1 MTTIFPASALTIGE
15 GLLSMYPVVV
25 KSSPVPIDWQVFS
38 RMLIYSLFPLF
49 FASFKELFT
58 IDLTKWIFVGIINFL
73 HIWTSYKGFEV
84 LDVGFALTVFYLYP
98 IFNLVLS
105 NFILGE
111 SISIVKIGLFA
122 LPMYLL
128 YSIYSE
134 GNSFKEINLM
144 GILFVIIAALT
155 ESSMY
160 VMLKTVNLGESYWN
174 PLVFIYFFSFIGITI
189 YQLLTSNVV
198 SLKENVLDKEFGKLS
213 LYNLGLGMFGYML
226 RFWAIPRLPSVL
238 YSVLSYTGIVS
249 GYIFG
254 YLFFNETIT
263 KSIFVKLVMFVA
275 SLLYIELGPI

>member
-58 IDLTKWIFVGIINFL
+58 IDLTKWILVGIINFL
-73 HIWTSYKGFEV
+73 HIWTSYKGFEL

-174 PLVFIYFFSFIGITI
+174 PLVFIYFFSFIGIII
-189 YQLLTSNVV
+189 YQLLTSNIV
-198 SLKENVLDKEFGKLS
+198 SFKENVLDKEFGKLS

-263 KSIFVKLVMFVA
+263 KSIFAKLVMFVA

>member
-38 RMLIYSLFPLF
+38 RMLVYSIFPLF
-49 FASFKELFT
+49 FASFKELFSV
-58 IDLTKWIFVGIINFL
+58 DLTKWIIVGIINFL
-73 HIWTSYKGFEV
+73 HIWSSYRGFQL

-98 IFNLVLS
+98 IFNLLLS
-105 NFILGE
+105 NAFLGE
-111 SISIVKIGLFA
+111 SISITKIGLFV

-134 GNSFKEINLM
+134 GNSFKEINLL
-144 GILFVIIAALT
+144 GILLVIIAALT
-155 ESSMY
+155 ESGMY

-174 PLVFIYFFSFIGITI
+174 PLVFIYLFSFIGITLFQI
-189 YQLLTSNVV
+189 IQSDLTSFKHEVWN
-198 SLKENVLDKEFGKLS
+198 KEFGKLS

-254 YLFFNETIT
+254 YFFFNETIT
-263 KSIFVKLVMFVA
+263 KSIFAKLVMFIA
-275 SLLYIELGPI
+275 SLIYIELGPG